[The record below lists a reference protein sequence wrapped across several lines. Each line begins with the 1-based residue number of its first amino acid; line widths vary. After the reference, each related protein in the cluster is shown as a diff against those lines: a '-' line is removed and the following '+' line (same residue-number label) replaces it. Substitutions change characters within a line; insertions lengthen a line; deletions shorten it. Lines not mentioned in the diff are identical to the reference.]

1 MATEVTVAQAVVYQ
15 LSKFW
20 NFYLNNLIN
29 LGVLRV
35 AILNESSKLK
45 VWIRNNSHFFALS
58 LEPAYIQHTAISTK
72 II

>member
-45 VWIRNNSHFFALS
+45 VRNNSHFFALS

>member
-35 AILNESSKLK
+35 AILDESSKLK
-45 VWIRNNSHFFALS
+45 AQS
-58 LEPAYIQHTAISTK
+58 
-72 II
+72 

>member
-15 LSKFW
+15 LPKFW

-35 AILNESSKLK
+35 AILDESSKLK
-45 VWIRNNSHFFALS
+45 AQS
-58 LEPAYIQHTAISTK
+58 
-72 II
+72 